1 MWSCFASQPRH
12 CTRHIALPSHPLT
25 GAFMFTYNTKWCG
38 LVPLGCGSNNELSA
52 LSLSIYLSISL
63 PASSSDLKPRDERYI
78 YIYYSILT
86 PARPSPSDSCMKLVD
101 PFCAMSSRGRLWSVY
116 EGLVLTSLKSLSH
129 EPTRDALHKSY

>member
-1 MWSCFASQPRH
+1 
-12 CTRHIALPSHPLT
+12 
-25 GAFMFTYNTKWCG
+25 MFTYNTKWCG

-52 LSLSIYLSISL
+52 LSLSLSIYRSL
-63 PASSSDLKPRDERYI
+63 YQLLQVTSSPGMKGI